1 MSSLQKPGR
10 FLSYSPNGQKTHV
23 GSFPPSLSGS
33 ETDISTS
40 NENLSHEE
48 RYVIRNMPR
57 QEPQGQENRSSL
69 DSASYNTLII
79 HGAPDEI
86 WNNRLS
92 GVRDQNELPIQ
103 YKSGSPVPAKDNS
116 FPHTYDPSVREITD
130 IPDDYLSQSQVLK
143 HLAKEVKVDWEEGD
157 GEPPTGLKVKHLT
170 LSKSQ
175 PDLSRIGLG
184 SGRTDNTPLRHTLGN
199 ARKEQRCVQMVDLL
213 MQENNS
219 LKLELEACYQK
230 VAKSQKLEQEVGKV
244 TRAHEE
250 LVASC
255 ERRERLERA
264 ARARLQGELRRLQEV
279 NQNLR
284 EQTNQLLTSRAPSP
298 DHSRKELGKREALI
312 AQLVTQNKELMAA
325 KERQEIELAAQRA
338 TLQEQRT
345 HIDILDTA
353 LTNAQANVVRLE
365 EECRKKQIHV
375 ERVAQL
381 QRALSSLQLAS
392 DRREQT
398 ERKLRLQ
405 LERELRNERARNNA
419 QDSPSPGE
427 PGESLPELKRKLREK
442 DEKIMRLEGEV
453 AKWEQRYLEE
463 SELRQAAID
472 AASIPKDAKIAA
484 LEKTSQETEK
494 LIAEARSDKIKQ
506 MDEVH
511 AAQKKVADLET
522 RMKELESKLAERDAM
537 IRVLQKKHTY
547 DKEVSSS
554 YPSISLS
561 HHSPDL
567 TNVLNADDL
576 GPVSTT
582 SVFSTASS
590 ALTSSTGFGCSNS
603 YTGSVDSSYHKYS
616 PTTQAFHHKSLD
628 DQLKELDSQLLSKR
642 GLCCFPGFSH
652 PGASSRKGK
661 IPQPLLASVGGFEA
675 GGFLQGLVGGN
686 GGGQAG
692 GNEMLLLEKQ
702 GLCSQQQRQT
712 ETRCGSLPPSSLPR
726 PKRHH
731 KSPGSG
737 KERKLGEYG
746 RLSDGE
752 SSRKASANSSADGA
766 ENKLRE
772 SPVRSSTPHPP
783 RKLGEYGR
791 LSDGEGNS
799 RKVGSDSSDS
809 KARDSPSR
817 IIPTPPRKLGEYGR
831 LSSDSGR
838 KTPVDSGSDTTG
850 DNLSL
855 NARTSPARKFPDF
868 TRFDDNDGR
877 KHSSDG
883 KSVLCEFNS
892 RKFSSGS
899 DKTRDSP
906 SRSLLPPPKK
916 LSDYGC
922 FESSQ
927 QAKTPEPKLR
937 LIPLGRRGSLG
948 QSSTPKQGSSDGGVR
963 SLPTPNKY
971 RIQF

>member
-10 FLSYSPNGQKTHV
+10 FLSYSPNTQKTHAN
-23 GSFPPSLSGS
+23 FPPSLSGS

-40 NENLSHEE
+40 NENLSNEE
-48 RYVIRNMPR
+48 RYVIRHMPR

-79 HGAPDEI
+79 HGPPDEI
-86 WNNRLS
+86 WNSRLS
-92 GVRDQNELPIQ
+92 GVRDQSELSNQ
-103 YKSGSPVPAKDNS
+103 YKSGSSVQPKES
-116 FPHTYDPSVREITD
+116 QFPHPFDTSVREITD

-184 SGRTDNTPLRHTLGN
+184 SGHLDSTPFRHTLGN
-199 ARKEQRCVQMVDLL
+199 ASRKEQRCVQMVDLL

-279 NQNLR
+279 NQSLR
-284 EQTNQLLTSRAPSP
+284 DQTNQLLTSRAPSP

-312 AQLVTQNKELMAA
+312 AQLVTQNKELVAA

-419 QDSPSPGE
+419 QDAPSPGE

-537 IRVLQKKHTY
+537 IRVLQKKHTF

-616 PTTQAFHHKSLD
+616 PTTQSFHHKSLD
-628 DQLKELDSQLLSKR
+628 DQLKELDSQLLSKDS
-642 GLCCFPGFSH
+642 L
-652 PGASSRKGK
+652 
-661 IPQPLLASVGGFEA
+661 I
-675 GGFLQGLVGGN
+675 
-686 GGGQAG
+686 QA
-692 GNEMLLLEKQ
+692 LRREK
-702 GLCSQQQRQT
+702 
-712 ETRCGSLPPSSLPR
+712 E
-726 PKRHH
+726 K
-731 KSPGSG
+731 
-737 KERKLGEYG
+737 Y
-746 RLSDGE
+746 
-752 SSRKASANSSADGA
+752 
-766 ENKLRE
+766 
-772 SPVRSSTPHPP
+772 
-783 RKLGEYGR
+783 
-791 LSDGEGNS
+791 
-799 RKVGSDSSDS
+799 
-809 KARDSPSR
+809 
-817 IIPTPPRKLGEYGR
+817 
-831 LSSDSGR
+831 
-838 KTPVDSGSDTTG
+838 
-850 DNLSL
+850 
-855 NARTSPARKFPDF
+855 
-868 TRFDDNDGR
+868 
-877 KHSSDG
+877 
-883 KSVLCEFNS
+883 
-892 RKFSSGS
+892 
-899 DKTRDSP
+899 
-906 SRSLLPPPKK
+906 
-916 LSDYGC
+916 
-922 FESSQ
+922 
-927 QAKTPEPKLR
+927 
-937 LIPLGRRGSLG
+937 
-948 QSSTPKQGSSDGGVR
+948 
-963 SLPTPNKY
+963 PNHY
-971 RIQF
+971 WRV